1 MPHGN
6 LATRAVLTVLTA
18 TAVLGGLVHGAAPS
32 RAEPVPPREDAVEV
46 SGEPFSGTSPDG
58 LVRGYADLHS
68 HLMSYEGFGGR
79 VMCGSVFDE
88 GGVAE
93 ALKDCPDHGTDGST
107 AWFENLVSTGS
118 PFGKHD
124 TEGWP
129 TFEDWPSRSS
139 RTHQQA
145 YHTWIERSWRAGQ
158 RLLVNHLVSNRT
170 LCEVYPLKKHPC
182 DEMSSIRLQAER
194 TYDLQ
199 EYIDGRS
206 GGPGRGWFRIVRG
219 PDEARRVIEQGKL
232 AVVLGVE
239 TSEPFGCRQV
249 RGRARCTEK
258 QIDDGLDEMQRLGVG
273 SMFLCHK
280 FDNALCGVRFDPD
293 TTGLVLNIGNFLGS
307 GRFWQADTCRRP
319 ERDNTISPANEFTS
333 VLAGPL
339 AHLRPLGLTVPAYP
353 EPPHCNINGLTDL
366 GAYAVKGM
374 IKRGMLVEVDHM
386 SVEAADRTLSIL
398 EQEDYPG
405 VVSSHSW
412 TDRNFLQRIY
422 RLGGMATS
430 YASAADGFVASWRQA
445 RKASVPGDFFGFGFG
460 LDANGM
466 GPLPGPRGGNAANP
480 VRYPFTSPFDP
491 GVRLDR
497 QRTGERAWDVNTEGV
512 ANYGL
517 IPDWLADV
525 HTVGGDEII
534 TDMSHGAEAYL
545 RMWERSRD

>member
-1 MPHGN
+1 MPRPR
-6 LATRAVLTVLTA
+6 LAVRAVLTALT
-18 TAVLGGLVHGAAPS
+18 TMIVLGGLVHGASPTRAAPS
-32 RAEPVPPREDAVEV
+32 PPEDAVEV
-46 SGEPFSGTSPDG
+46 VGEPFQGTTPDG
-58 LVRGYADLHS
+58 QVRGYADLHS

-79 VMCGSVFDE
+79 VMCGSVFDPR
-88 GGVAE
+88 GIQE
-93 ALKDCPDHGTDGST
+93 ALKDCSDHGKDGST
-107 AWFENLVSTGS
+107 AWFENLVSKGN

-124 TEGWP
+124 TAGWP
-129 TFEDWPSRSS
+129 TFADWPHRGS

-170 LCEVYPLKKHPC
+170 LCEVYPLKKYPC
-182 DEMSSIRLQAER
+182 DEMGSIRLQAQR
-194 TYDLQ
+194 TYELQ
-199 EYIDGRS
+199 DHIDAQS
-206 GGPGRGWFRIVRG
+206 GGPGRGWFRVVRG

-249 RGRARCTEK
+249 RGRAQCTEK
-258 QIDDGLDEMQRLGVG
+258 QIDDGLDEMRRLGVG

-293 TTGLVLNIGNFLGS
+293 TTGLAVNMGNFLGS
-307 GRFWQADTCRRP
+307 NRFWQADTCRRP
-319 ERDNTISPANEFTS
+319 EHDNTIAPSNEITS

-339 AHLRPLGLTVPAYP
+339 AHLRPLGLTLPVYPA
-353 EPPHCNINGLTDL
+353 PPHCNVNGLSDL

-398 EQEDYPG
+398 EQADYPG

-412 TDRNFLQRIY
+412 TDRNFLQRLY
-422 RLGGMATS
+422 RLGGMATA
-430 YASAADGFVASWRQA
+430 YASAADGFVGSWRQA
-445 RKASVPGDFFGFGFG
+445 RKASVPGRLFGFGFG

-466 GPLPGPRGGNAANP
+466 GPLPGPRGGNEANP

-491 GVRLDR
+491 DVRLDR
-497 QRTGERAWDVNTEGV
+497 QRTGERTWNVNTEGV

-534 TDMSHGAEAYL
+534 TDMARGAEAYI
-545 RMWERSRD
+545 RMWERARG